1 MVSVL
6 IPCAGKGSRL
16 RAELPKQYLPL
27 KGIPLFIR
35 TLKIFDAHPY
45 CSNIIL
51 AISQEYKN
59 YIEENLLKYSI
70 KKVYALTEG
79 GETRQESV
87 YRALLASPKETDIFL
102 IHDVVRPFVSADLIT
117 KVIEETKIYSAV
129 IPAIPVRDA
138 LIKVQ
143 DEFLK
148 RAVNREGL
156 YLVQTPQGV
165 KATLLRETMKRAFHE
180 GLTFPDEG
188 SLLHYYGYRVK
199 IISGTFLNFKI
210 TYPEDFLLAEK
221 LISE

>member
-6 IPCAGKGSRL
+6 IPCAGKGLRL
-16 RAELPKQYLPL
+16 KAELPKQFLPL

-35 TLKIFDAHPY
+35 TLKIFDNHSH
-45 CSNIIL
+45 CSSIIL
-51 AISQEYKN
+51 SVSQDFKQ
-59 YIEENLLKYSI
+59 YIKETLLKYSI
-70 KKVYALTEG
+70 KKVYAITEG

-87 YRALLASPKETDIFL
+87 YRALLASPKETEIFL
-102 IHDVVRPFVSADLIT
+102 IHDAVRPFVSSDLIT
-117 KVIEETKIYSAV
+117 KIIEETRIHSAV

-143 DEFLK
+143 DDFLK
-148 RAVNREGL
+148 RAISREGL

-165 KATLLRETMKRAFHE
+165 RATLLRETMERAFQE

-188 SLLHYYGYRVK
+188 SLLQYYGHQVK
-199 IISGTFLNFKI
+199 VISGSFLNFKI